1 MTFRDRFK
9 MYLLGFIAGCFLVVL
24 FFGRRNSCKNYIPN
38 YLPQGRVIQ
47 EIQSHPIVFTDN
59 AMSEFQN
66 LGLDTADF
74 RAKLLPELDVDFDL
88 SDQRQKPCGQYVT
101 FYKDSLLDLRID
113 LEKCMEN
120 SRILKVSSLK

>member
-1 MTFRDRFK
+1 MNFRDRFK

-38 YLPQGRVIQ
+38 YLPEGRVKQ
-47 EIQSHPIVFTDN
+47 EVNARPILFSN
-59 AMSEFQN
+59 EAMNEFEK
-66 LGLDTADF
+66 LGLDTTDF
-74 RAKLLPELDVDFDL
+74 RTKILPDLDVNFDL

-113 LEKCMEN
+113 LEKCQEN
-120 SRILKVSSLK
+120 SKILKVEKQN